1 MTSIQNGGY
10 FWLKT
15 NYRVYLCCLE
25 FLSDFNYC
33 TPTFSWAQALPR
45 SPLKSP
51 TSLVR
56 RRKSRWRLSG
66 RRCRSSLSRSFSTFQ
81 PSRNDQAKTSGR
93 GVSLCQ
99 NLYLRPVRIV
109 VPGVLTLTKDR
120 RPRRSNTKDSRSQR
134 SNTKD
139 CRSRRTK

>member
-15 NYRVYLCCLE
+15 NYYVYLCCLE
-25 FLSDFNYC
+25 FLSGFNY
-33 TPTFSWAQALPR
+33 PSFFSWAQALPR

-66 RRCRSSLSRSFSTFQ
+66 RRCRSSLSWRFLTFQ
-81 PSRNDQAKTSGR
+81 LSRNDQAIFL
-93 GVSLCQ
+93 SLKIPLAQ
-99 NLYLRPVRIV
+99 
-109 VPGVLTLTKDR
+109 LTDISKAVNRNR
-120 RPRRSNTKDSRSQR
+120 RPCKLFIFFLSSFSEPSQGR
-134 SNTKD
+134 I
-139 CRSRRTK
+139 